1 MTRKAQ
7 RLGVGLAVLNNFLV
21 RMTRSGMSVGNWLI
35 VRMLRSANGLG
46 NTVNNDLSG
55 WIRVLPAGPI
65 FGLSAFS
72 VCSQRRLYRQRLR
85 PKAIREKSFLPHLN
99 ARKAG
104 DCTDGGNGGHV
115 DA

>member
-1 MTRKAQ
+1 
-7 RLGVGLAVLNNFLV
+7 
-21 RMTRSGMSVGNWLI
+21 MTRSGMSVGNWLI

-85 PKAIREKSFLPHLN
+85 PKASLFSLILMPEKQATVLMEGMAATWMPSRGTQLN
-99 ARKAG
+99 THFG
-104 DCTDGGNGGHV
+104 
-115 DA
+115 